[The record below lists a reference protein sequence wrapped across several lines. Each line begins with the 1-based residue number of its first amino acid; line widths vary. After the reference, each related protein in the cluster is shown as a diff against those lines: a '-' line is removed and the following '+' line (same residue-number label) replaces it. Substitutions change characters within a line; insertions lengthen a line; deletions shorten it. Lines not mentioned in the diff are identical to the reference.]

1 VGAAVSDHP
10 KIVEIINALADQ
22 GKQVGLS
29 SLRPDRMN
37 DDFVAALARGGYR
50 TLTTAMDGTSQ
61 KVRALLERKAKE
73 PQLERCAQ
81 LVRKHGMDRL
91 KLYLMIGTPEETA
104 EDVDEC
110 VRFTTEL
117 SKIAPVSLG
126 IAPFV
131 SKRNTPLDGLPF
143 AGIDVVQ
150 DRLEQLRRGVKGRV
164 DIRSTSAKWAWVE
177 WVLAQGGEAE
187 GLAVA
192 EAVRAGGTFADYKR
206 AFRAL
211 EERGT
216 RSPLVRK
223 LPVVAA

>member
-1 VGAAVSDHP
+1 
-10 KIVEIINALADQ
+10 
-22 GKQVGLS
+22 
-29 SLRPDRMN
+29 MN
-37 DDFVAALARGGYR
+37 DAFVSALARVGYR

-61 KVRALLERKAKE
+61 RVRASLDRKAKE
-73 PQLERCAQ
+73 EQLERCAR
-81 LVRKHGMDRL
+81 LAREKGMERL
-91 KLYLMIGTPEETA
+91 KLYLMIGTPGEGP

-117 SKIAPVSLG
+117 SKIVPVSLG

-150 DRLEQLRRGVKGRV
+150 ERLEQLRRGVKGRV

-192 EAVRAGGTFADYKR
+192 EAVRAGGTFADYKK
-206 AFRAL
+206 AFKAL
-211 EERGT
+211 DEAGK
-216 RSPLVRK
+216 RSPLQRK